1 MKKLRT
7 MLTRFMLRASPTRR
21 AKWRV
26 AVVLVLCTA
35 ALLFGPIAPALAA
48 AIDKVLVVVNEEAI
62 TLSEY
67 QARHQREALEQSQS
81 GRIAP
86 FDGRIDSRVLN
97 RMIDDRI
104 QAQIAA
110 RRGLTVTAAEVERA
124 VAGIAERNQLTPP
137 QLFAQLQEV
146 GISARQFQ
154 TNIREQQLIRRLVDL
169 VVNSRVQV
177 SEREVENFLA
187 SHEEMTASDDA
198 FEVSHFL
205 IDLGGK
211 SDAQTQS
218 DYENLEY
225 LRQGLLAGRGTF
237 AQFVADYADN
247 PDKSQGGYLGWR
259 RVDQFPDSFV
269 AALRGTE
276 VGGISSIIR
285 SGSGLHLLKLHDRR
299 QAGTIVSQQ
308 RVRHILIRPGPGQT
322 MADALELAEQL
333 RAQIIAGEAFEKI
346 ARVHSADQAS
356 GAEGGQ
362 LGWVNPGDF
371 PPAFERAADA
381 LALNT
386 VSAPVRSQAGYHLIE
401 VLERRDSDIS
411 LELAARRARQMI
423 FQRKA
428 AEFYDNWYGALRD
441 SAYIEY
447 IAVNPG

>member
-1 MKKLRT
+1 MKT
-7 MLTRFMLRASPTRR
+7 PPSIFATVIAAARAT
-21 AKWRV
+21 V
-26 AVVLVLCTA
+26 TA
-35 ALLFGPIAPALAA
+35 AVAIALTVAAGPAPAA
-48 AIDKVLVVVNEEAI
+48 AIDKILVVVNEEVI

-67 QARHQREALEQSQS
+67 QARHQREALEQSE
-81 GRIAP
+81 RIAP

-110 RRGLTVTAAEVERA
+110 RRGLAVAAAEVERA
-124 VAGIAERNQLTPP
+124 VDAIAARNQLTTP
-137 QLFAQLQEV
+137 QLVERLAEV
-146 GISARQFQ
+146 GITARQFRA
-154 TNIREQQLIRRLVDL
+154 NIGEQQLIRKLVDR

-187 SHEEMTASDDA
+187 SHAEMTASDDS

-205 IDLGGK
+205 INTGGK
-211 SDAQTQS
+211 TAEQRQADF
-218 DYENLEY
+218 ENLEHI
-225 LRQGLLAGRGTF
+225 RQGLLAGRGTF

-247 PDKSQGGYLGWR
+247 PERANGGYLGWR

-269 AALRGTE
+269 DALRRTE
-276 VGGISSIIR
+276 VGGISDIIR
-285 SGSGLHLLKLHDRR
+285 TEGGLHLLKLHDRR

-308 RVRHILIRPGPGQT
+308 RVRHILIRPQPGES
-322 MADALELAEQL
+322 MAEAGERAAQL
-333 RAQIIAGEAFEKI
+333 RAQIIAGEDFEKI
-346 ARVHSADQAS
+346 ARVHSADQVS

-362 LGWVNPGDF
+362 LGWLTPGDF
-371 PPAFERAADA
+371 PPAFERAAGE
-381 LALNT
+381 LALNE
-386 VSAPVRSQAGYHLIE
+386 VSAPVRSPAGYHLIE
-401 VLERRDSDIS
+401 VLERRDGDIS

>member
-1 MKKLRT
+1 MKRLQSIP
-7 MLTRFMLRASPTRR
+7 RFMLRAAWFGTVL
-21 AKWRV
+21 AA
-26 AVVLVLCTA
+26 AVSFGSA
-35 ALLFGPIAPALAA
+35 AHAA
-48 AIDKVLVVVNEEAI
+48 AIDKVLVVVNEEAV

-67 QARHQREALEQSQS
+67 QARHQREALEQS
-81 GRIAP
+81 GGIAA
-86 FDGRIDSRVLN
+86 FDGRVDDGVLN

-110 RRGLTVTAAEVERA
+110 HRGLSVAAAEVERA
-124 VAGIAERNQLTPP
+124 VAAIAERNQLTP
-137 QLFAQLQEV
+137 AQLIARLSDV
-146 GISARQFQ
+146 GITARQFRA
-154 TNIREQQLIRRLVDL
+154 NLREQQLIRRLVDR

-187 SHEEMTASDDA
+187 SHAEMTASDDA

-205 IDLGGK
+205 INTGGK
-211 SDAQTQS
+211 TAAQAQA
-218 DYENLEY
+218 DFENLEHI
-225 LRQGLLAGRGTF
+225 RQGLLAGRGTF

-269 AALRGTE
+269 DALRQAEIGDITP
-276 VGGISSIIR
+276 IIR
-285 SGSGLHLLKLHDRR
+285 TANGLHLLKLHDRR
-299 QAGTIVSQQ
+299 QAGTIVQQ
-308 RVRHILIRPGPGQT
+308 QLVRHILIRPQAGER
-322 MADALELAEQL
+322 MAEAGERAAQL
-333 RAQIIAGEAFEKI
+333 RAQIIAGEDFEKI
-346 ARVHSADQAS
+346 ARVHSADQIS

-362 LGWVNPGDF
+362 LGWITPGDF
-371 PPAFERAADA
+371 PPAFERAAGE
-381 LALNT
+381 LALGE
-386 VSAPVRSQAGYHLIE
+386 VSAPVRTPAGYHLIE
-401 VLERRDSDIS
+401 VLERRDNDIS